1 MSATCSCVNNHSPDK
16 HVCPVN
22 GRVYASVDRRTVLHQ
37 IKTPWQRQVPEQGY
51 YFCTDPDCEVVYF
64 GDDDRLLRRNDLRTT
79 VGQKART
86 PDRPICY
93 CFDIRANDA
102 LAENA
107 AIARQ
112 FVIDHTRDGSCDCAI
127 RNPSGWCCLKE
138 FPEQ

>member
-1 MSATCSCVNNHSPDK
+1 MNTCCSNRHNDYPDK

-22 GRVYASVDRRTVLHQ
+22 GQVYAAVNHRTVLHHAKAPWAGQ
-37 IKTPWQRQVPEQGY
+37 IPVQSY

-64 GDDDRLLRRNDLRTT
+64 GEDDRLLRRNDQRTT
-79 VGQKART
+79 VGQKAWT
-86 PDRPICY
+86 PDLPVCY

-127 RNPSGWCCLKE
+127 RNPSGRCCLKE